1 MTPEEK
7 QEQGREGSRLCFFAN
22 IWPGSS
28 ACFLFRPGYVRVHLG
43 AFGCVLRTVSSRTGC
58 AGSSVWV
65 PLQISG
71 RVPLRVSSV
80 GGQIPGEIRLQLFL
94 FLWVY
99 KRFPLFRKKQGELV
113 ADGAVLV
120 ATGAAPQKKL

>member
-1 MTPEEK
+1 
-7 QEQGREGSRLCFFAN
+7 
-22 IWPGSS
+22 
-28 ACFLFRPGYVRVHLG
+28 
-43 AFGCVLRTVSSRTGC
+43 
-58 AGSSVWV
+58 
-65 PLQISG
+65 LQISG